1 MHTLQSKGEKQ
12 DIEFLEQITI
22 YFTRKQADLKDLI
35 FQDEREDA
43 HYMLT
48 PEELGE
54 LIFQD
59 KS

>member
-1 MHTLQSKGEKQ
+1 MQGSNSIFCIK
-12 DIEFLEQITI
+12 IVIFLVGFAI